1 MDSVNM
7 TPGNYDGSYKFI
19 SGGEISLDFINT
31 ISWPGTSKEHD
42 WFDQPENV
50 SAWAVAAGIIS
61 EDIRFKLDNKPKTKL
76 AKELSQVHNIRRNLT
91 LILRPLSLG
100 EQPESPA
107 FEVLNELIHIA
118 MRHRY
123 LTNEFQWVWDD
134 PQTLYEILYPV
145 IWNAAHV
152 LTNLDHTRIGHCTS
166 CKCVFYDTTR
176 NRSRKWCDMEDCGSL
191 HKALRYY
198 HRTKSGN
205 DHKIE

>member
-1 MDSVNM
+1 
-7 TPGNYDGSYKFI
+7 
-19 SGGEISLDFINT
+19 
-31 ISWPGTSKEHD
+31 
-42 WFDQPENV
+42 
-50 SAWAVAAGIIS
+50 
-61 EDIRFKLDNKPKTKL
+61 
-76 AKELSQVHNIRRNLT
+76 
-91 LILRPLSLG
+91 LRPLSLG

-152 LTNLDHTRIGHCTS
+152 LTNLDHTRIGHCPS
-166 CKCVFYDTTR
+166 CKWVFYDTTR
-176 NRSRKWCDMEDCGSL
+176 NRSRKWCDMEDCGSR